1 MFIDLISKNDIW
13 GISFAKQQIYYSDDT
28 NYKQMKK
35 NYLINNIWKF
45 ILFQLVLKRKET
57 SVSKQ
62 SMLCDSKKFK
72 LIWTLTFCHRM
83 KYELVELE
91 VSTETC
97 PISAWLF
104 SFFFFFTLTLSSQ
117 KFHNNSTWKILVITI
132 QLKKIRKLRAL
143 ENFLECF
150 FVH

>member
-1 MFIDLISKNDIW
+1 M
-13 GISFAKQQIYYSDDT
+13 
-28 NYKQMKK
+28 
-35 NYLINNIWKF
+35 
-45 ILFQLVLKRKET
+45 VLKRET

-104 SFFFFFTLTLSSQ
+104 SFFFFTQTLSSQ
-117 KFHNNSTWKILVITI
+117 KFHNNITWKILVITI
-132 QLKKIRKLRAL
+132 QLKKS
-143 ENFLECF
+143 ENWEHWKTFWNVFCSLIGQCIMNWVCF
-150 FVH
+150 KQPQLLVFCFMGCFPLHKWL

>member
-1 MFIDLISKNDIW
+1 M
-13 GISFAKQQIYYSDDT
+13 
-28 NYKQMKK
+28 
-35 NYLINNIWKF
+35 
-45 ILFQLVLKRKET
+45 VLKRKET

-104 SFFFFFTLTLSSQ
+104 SFFFHTNLKFTKVSQ
-117 KFHNNSTWKILVITI
+117 QQYLKNTGNNYTA
-132 QLKKIRKLRAL
+132 KKIRKLRAL

>member
-1 MFIDLISKNDIW
+1 M
-13 GISFAKQQIYYSDDT
+13 
-28 NYKQMKK
+28 
-35 NYLINNIWKF
+35 
-45 ILFQLVLKRKET
+45 VLKRKET

-104 SFFFFFTLTLSSQ
+104 SFFFHTNLKFTKVSQQQYLKNTGNNYTAKKNQKIESTGKLFGMFFCSLIGQ
-117 KFHNNSTWKILVITI
+117 CIMKWVCFKQPQVLV
-132 QLKKIRKLRAL
+132 
-143 ENFLECF
+143 FCF
-150 FVH
+150 MGCFPLHKWL

>member
-1 MFIDLISKNDIW
+1 
-13 GISFAKQQIYYSDDT
+13 
-28 NYKQMKK
+28 
-35 NYLINNIWKF
+35 
-45 ILFQLVLKRKET
+45 
-57 SVSKQ
+57 
-62 SMLCDSKKFK
+62 
-72 LIWTLTFCHRM
+72 M

-104 SFFFFFTLTLSSQ
+104 SFFFFFHTNLKFTKVSQ
-117 KFHNNSTWKILVITI
+117 QQYLKILVITI

>member
-1 MFIDLISKNDIW
+1 M
-13 GISFAKQQIYYSDDT
+13 
-28 NYKQMKK
+28 
-35 NYLINNIWKF
+35 
-45 ILFQLVLKRKET
+45 VLKRET

-104 SFFFFFTLTLSSQ
+104 SFFFHTNLKFTKVSQ
-117 KFHNNSTWKILVITI
+117 QQYLKNTGNNCTG
-132 QLKKIRKLRAL
+132 KKTRKLRAL